1 MVFALFVSGIVVLA
15 WIASI
20 ILNDIF
26 TWNKDIYSILFGSR
40 TGEKISLEIGM
51 TVFHY
56 VVVGVLLLTL
66 GIGAYLRYRSR
77 TITLDSDLNQSLVI
91 MKKQKKDTFNKNKEP
106 ILVITGLHKRYSEGK
121 SNEVHAIRGLDLT
134 VDKGDM
140 MAIMGP
146 SGCGKTTLLNMI
158 GHLDRHSDG
167 QIIIDTIDTATL
179 SDGKMTS
186 FRRDKIGF
194 IFQLFNLFPFLSA
207 VENVETPLLLKGMKA
222 GVAREQAK
230 MILRELGMGDR
241 LYHKPSELS
250 GGQQQRIAVARA
262 LITEPA
268 IILGDEPTGD
278 LDSTTSTDVMNLF
291 RRINKIN
298 RQTLVLVTH
307 NRWIAEQCDYI
318 VHMSDGKV
326 SNVEY
331 GPFTKKEEA

>member
-1 MVFALFVSGIVVLA
+1 VKVITDMQKEY
-15 WIASI
+15 SI
-20 ILNDIF
+20 IED
-26 TWNKDIYSILFGSR
+26 R
-40 TGEKISLEIGM
+40 
-51 TVFHY
+51 
-56 VVVGVLLLTL
+56 
-66 GIGAYLRYRSR
+66 
-77 TITLDSDLNQSLVI
+77 
-91 MKKQKKDTFNKNKEP
+91 EP
-106 ILVITGLHKRYSEGK
+106 ILVISGLHKRYNKGK

-134 VDKGDM
+134 VKKGDM

-158 GHLDRHSDG
+158 GHLDRRSEGKIIIDNIDTAKLSDG
-167 QIIIDTIDTATL
+167 Q
-179 SDGKMTS
+179 MTV

-222 GVAREQAK
+222 SVAREQAK

-241 LYHKPSELS
+241 LYHLPSELS
-250 GGQQQRIAVARA
+250 GGQQQRVAVARA

-278 LDSTTSTDVMNLF
+278 LDSTTSSDVMQLF

-298 RQTLVLVTH
+298 QQTLVLVSH

-318 VHMSDGKV
+318 VHMTDGKI
-326 SNVEY
+326 SRVEQ
-331 GPFTKKEEA
+331 GPFTTQEEAP

>member
-1 MVFALFVSGIVVLA
+1 MRKKAITQKTTKKEK
-15 WIASI
+15 ASVD
-20 ILNDIF
+20 NRE
-26 TWNKDIYSILFGSR
+26 T
-40 TGEKISLEIGM
+40 
-51 TVFHY
+51 
-56 VVVGVLLLTL
+56 
-66 GIGAYLRYRSR
+66 
-77 TITLDSDLNQSLVI
+77 
-91 MKKQKKDTFNKNKEP
+91 
-106 ILVITGLHKRYSEGK
+106 ILVISGLHKRYCEGK
-121 SNEVHAIRGLDLT
+121 SNEVHALQGIDLT
-134 VDKGDM
+134 VKKGDM

-167 QIIIDTIDTATL
+167 KIIIDSIDTAKL
-179 SDGKMTS
+179 SDGKMTA

-241 LYHKPSELS
+241 LYHLPSELS

-278 LDSTTSTDVMNLF
+278 LDSITSTEVMSLF

-298 RQTLVLVTH
+298 RQTFVLVTH
-307 NRWIAEQCDYI
+307 SRWIAEQCDYI
-318 VHMSDGKV
+318 VHMTDGKI
-326 SNVEY
+326 SRVEM
-331 GPFTKKEEA
+331 GPFKTKEETP